1 MEIHDPFL
9 VLHALRTRSWS
20 KDGDFAPYL
29 FLLHVL
35 INCNPFVFMGGLSY
49 SLIHAHCLHESFA
62 PAKVRVCL
70 GLRSIQ
76 LALFLSTPEKLLKIA
91 NDLSGG

>member
-1 MEIHDPFL
+1 VI
-9 VLHALRTRSWS
+9 HALRTRSWS

-29 FLLHVL
+29 FLLHVSHQL
-35 INCNPFVFMGGLSY
+35 Q
-49 SLIHAHCLHESFA
+49 SLRVHGQTFLQPDPCSLLHESFA